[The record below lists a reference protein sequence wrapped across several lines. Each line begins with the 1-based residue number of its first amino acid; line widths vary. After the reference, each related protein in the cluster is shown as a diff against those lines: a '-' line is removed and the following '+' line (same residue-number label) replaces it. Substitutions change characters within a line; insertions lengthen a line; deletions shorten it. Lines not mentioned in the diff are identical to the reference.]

1 MRKLKLRLRNV
12 PKNISCDETNPHLN
26 SACSN
31 VSNSITVLKNFFL
44 NLIIV
49 VPVETSIHTELLVL
63 WASPALSTSHVSA
76 LWTMIRRWEAVLFSI
91 FFFELDG
98 YDKIAQVL
106 WLKRSADK
114 LKLTK
119 VVKLLKVYGN
129 LMGFI
134 LHCISNDF
142 TQCQPRVKAQLISV
156 GFPIYGISEWLNKCM
171 KMCWLK
177 GAVNMIWLKTYLYY

>member
-1 MRKLKLRLRNV
+1 MSKPCLKHLACVSSLNNDQEV
-12 PKNISCDETNPHLN
+12 GSCFILY
-26 SACSN
+26 
-31 VSNSITVLKNFFL
+31 
-44 NLIIV
+44 
-49 VPVETSIHTELLVL
+49 
-63 WASPALSTSHVSA
+63 
-76 LWTMIRRWEAVLFSI
+76 

-156 GFPIYGISEWLNKCM
+156 GFPIYGISE
-171 KMCWLK
+171 
-177 GAVNMIWLKTYLYY
+177 